1 MVETDD
7 TPTTT
12 LAPAPS
18 GAPAPEPNLLLDGIE
33 FEDAGVTVERRIWIQ
48 ILAAGQAGK
57 GEPAFEVECAV
68 FSAPE
73 YAELTRKFERKKE
86 KVARTGKAADWQID
100 QIDAEFERAYCE
112 RIGRNWRG
120 ATLGNLEGLWSGQV
134 PKRTP
139 EYEAAK
145 ARRAEIRFSTEMF
158 LKLHHYS
165 WAPSFRNIIFN
176 RLTEVSEAD
185 LAKEAAAKKL

>member
-7 TPTTT
+7 SPTTT
-12 LAPAPS
+12 LAA
-18 GAPAPEPNLLLDGIE
+18 APAGAQAAAPNLLLDGIE
-33 FEDAGVTVERRIWIQ
+33 FEEAGALVERRIWIV

-57 GEPAFEVECAV
+57 GEPEFAVECAV

-73 YAELTRKFERKKE
+73 YASLTRTFERKKE

-100 QIDAEFERAYCE
+100 QIDAEFEKAYCE
-112 RIGRNWRG
+112 RIARNWRG

-145 ARRAEIRFSTEMF
+145 AARQEIRFSPEMF